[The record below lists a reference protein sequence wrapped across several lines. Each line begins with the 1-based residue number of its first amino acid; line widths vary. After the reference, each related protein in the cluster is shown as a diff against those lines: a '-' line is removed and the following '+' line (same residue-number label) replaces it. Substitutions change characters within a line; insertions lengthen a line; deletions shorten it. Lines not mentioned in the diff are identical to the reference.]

1 MMLSN
6 QNRIENSQA
15 AISAMCVDGLP
26 KDRSHSPRSN
36 GPYCGDCQGA
46 HRYLQVLDTFRRFQQ
61 VTWPPVVDEFLNAL
75 SYLNL
80 DLAVLP
86 LNCILGHPVDFY
98 VRLVATLFVPLFGSA
113 CIFGLAALAALSR
126 RKDRAEGLD
135 DHALSAPRVWVLHQ
149 WLLLL
154 LYPMLCHTIMSTFDC
169 IDLRG
174 EYLLRSDVTVVCYQG
189 SWFAWA
195 TVAIFAGILY
205 CIGVPLAA
213 FAAARAYKDSRGRQ
227 RQRVLLL
234 LNPYIASF
242 WWFESVDLI
251 RKCLLTSV
259 VLITYAGTTLQLG
272 FGWVIAAASCLIYTN
287 LQPYRGRLCGHI
299 STTAQLSILFTY
311 ITAILLASYEV
322 TEFTISKDQFRSQAF
337 VGPMLMLS
345 NLACFILLAGFF
357 LLRAAQASDRTDF
370 TLLLNGA
377 PIQLLDP
384 NAAGGHH
391 IFLSHCW
398 AHAQDQ
404 CAEIKRA
411 VNMLL
416 PSVQIFLDVD
426 DLQDIAEL
434 ERHVQDSDLLLIF
447 LTKEYF
453 SSANCRRELKQGL
466 TLGKEIV
473 VITECDAMHGA
484 STLDEL
490 QAEIEELPP
499 EERAACEAIL
509 LAVENADAIEWH
521 REIYLKRVALRHIV
535 YKLCRAQND
544 DGVVEVTQQSS
555 TPIRLAAPVYISPH
569 YRRIRVPGPVRTQ
582 EARERAFQQVQASFA
597 KSSINLSGDSMVSS
611 KMASSKLATSSR
623 LASLKS
629 ISGDEEAP
637 RWLRKASSIC
647 STLGD
652 AAATVSNPDPEAATE
667 ASPSASQTMSQTESK
682 RETTIYNEL
691 FRTFLN
697 ELQLEC
703 CLEPT
708 ASSPVALLLAPGIF
722 ANTELVEELKA
733 LLKEEPRRTLLPFY
747 STAVPFDFYIN
758 NCPAELKQLG
768 LLKIM
773 FTKWPAAP
781 SLQVA
786 AATHALAPLSIHG
799 VGTARAVQ
807 QRARKVRR
815 GALRW
820 SPRPPRRGIV
830 SRKAPEHGS
839 RGAAAASSPR
849 ACGRVRCQQ
858 PS

>member
-1 MMLSN
+1 MRNVTFFLVFLIIAVFSFVYLRGGLANDALKSKSYREFSGGHFSYVRGWIAQKIARIPPGAMGHTRRLS
-6 QNRIENSQA
+6 RCS
-15 AISAMCVDGLP
+15 SG
-26 KDRSHSPRSN
+26 
-36 GPYCGDCQGA
+36 
-46 HRYLQVLDTFRRFQQ
+46 TFRCSTRSVASSRLLGRCGGRVLERPLLPQPRPCGPAIELHS
-61 VTWPPVVDEFLNAL
+61 WPSSGL
-75 SYLNL
+75 
-80 DLAVLP
+80 
-86 LNCILGHPVDFY
+86 Y

-473 VITECDAMHGA
+473 VITESDAMHGA

-535 YKLCRAQND
+535 YKL
-544 DGVVEVTQQSS
+544 
-555 TPIRLAAPVYISPH
+555 
-569 YRRIRVPGPVRTQ
+569 
-582 EARERAFQQVQASFA
+582 
-597 KSSINLSGDSMVSS
+597 
-611 KMASSKLATSSR
+611 
-623 LASLKS
+623 
-629 ISGDEEAP
+629 
-637 RWLRKASSIC
+637 
-647 STLGD
+647 
-652 AAATVSNPDPEAATE
+652 
-667 ASPSASQTMSQTESK
+667 
-682 RETTIYNEL
+682 
-691 FRTFLN
+691 
-697 ELQLEC
+697 
-703 CLEPT
+703 
-708 ASSPVALLLAPGIF
+708 
-722 ANTELVEELKA
+722 
-733 LLKEEPRRTLLPFY
+733 
-747 STAVPFDFYIN
+747 
-758 NCPAELKQLG
+758 
-768 LLKIM
+768 
-773 FTKWPAAP
+773 
-781 SLQVA
+781 
-786 AATHALAPLSIHG
+786 
-799 VGTARAVQ
+799 
-807 QRARKVRR
+807 
-815 GALRW
+815 
-820 SPRPPRRGIV
+820 
-830 SRKAPEHGS
+830 
-839 RGAAAASSPR
+839 
-849 ACGRVRCQQ
+849 
-858 PS
+858 